1 MAPYVDDDDVIVLS
15 SDTDED
21 QAPQPRSVLKTSSS
35 NTPKASAAPR
45 NAKRKL
51 DAYTT
56 GNDGRSISEG
66 RDSGLGAD
74 EEDTNMIL
82 DSDGQPQPTTQRVK
96 TEHPQDIAMNGNGH
110 PSGDGNANANAN
122 GHLTGGRCIAESTNA
137 KLKGRRRF
145 RADIADL
152 VKECGE
158 GFVVHELL
166 LSGVTAD
173 VDEGQFAFTLCGLDD
188 DVHVALLVSDT
199 SDYPTSHTFF
209 ASSDSPSLPSRVSS
223 LIEDIASY
231 GSCTIQ
237 DTLERFLSKIA
248 GHRAKSRTLAAQSS
262 LTSIATQDDLED
274 DDDEGSEG
282 DMDVYY
288 SDDDAP
294 GIGVRQSKVNY
305 AKLQHDHLQTLA
317 SSYRPGFIKFT
328 DDAFSLSLS
337 TPIISLSSPS
347 LPPATLHAWDRR
359 LLSRSQHLVL
369 LISGW
374 DGVYPYHLPAI
385 GGDGGNVDVGRG
397 LKFKVGLSGG
407 YKPSVA
413 VAKEATR
420 KFGTLGTDPEEEMEA
435 QRKADAEAAL
445 LASRMDHSPSTS
457 DDEFEPGPE
466 LEDEEPEEEEDE
478 DPGRFERFA
487 LSGSLE
493 GLMDGSFLRTV
504 QLRRRF
510 GLGWAGAEAL
520 GGEVERRQVGVGE
533 EIGRAHV

>member
-145 RADIADL
+145 RADIADV

-317 SSYRPGFIKFT
+317 CSYRPGFIKFT

-504 QLRRRF
+504 QLRDRKS
-510 GLGWAGAEAL
+510 
-520 GGEVERRQVGVGE
+520 VV
-533 EIGRAHV
+533 